1 MQQTNNTRLVNKEK
15 YTPAQIR
22 LHNKQARESVKQG
35 TTTYHTQANQISI
48 QKATNKNDQ
57 SKLGFTSKSARV
69 RQGQR
74 EGPAPRPLLRPP
86 LSFFA
91 NKRSNRKPTDLFLS
105 IS

>member
-57 SKLGFTSKSARV
+57 SKLGFTSKS
-69 RQGQR
+69 GQR